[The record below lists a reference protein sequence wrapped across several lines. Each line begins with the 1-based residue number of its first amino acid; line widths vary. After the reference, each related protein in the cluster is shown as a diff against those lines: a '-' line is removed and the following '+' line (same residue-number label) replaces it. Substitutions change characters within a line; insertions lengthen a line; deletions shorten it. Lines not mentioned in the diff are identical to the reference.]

1 MVVEVGETER
11 VPLSGTVPIPPL
23 IVTVSAFSTC
33 HCKVEFC
40 PASITGLGD
49 RVAVYECV
57 DDFTAAK
64 GLVDARVIGQ
74 LERRLIEKV
83 DLLVA
88 THAGLLDKKQA
99 GAKRAIL
106 VPNGVDADHF
116 QQATDPATPIAK
128 SLAGL
133 KHPVIGY
140 LGGINYWIDTTLLA
154 RIARQHPDWTLA
166 LVGPAYALA
175 DLKPLDRL
183 PNVVMTGRV
192 PYEAVPCYVKAFD
205 VCVNPYVLDQ
215 VAEHCSP
222 LKLYEYLAAGKPV
235 VSVDMPEAHQFRDLV
250 AIAHSPDEFVALVE
264 QAVTQPDGRAADRI
278 RVAHRHTWDQ
288 RFEAVASAL
297 AELLSG

>member
-1 MVVEVGETER
+1 VG
-11 VPLSGTVPIPPL
+11 
-23 IVTVSAFSTC
+23 
-33 HCKVEFC
+33 K
-40 PASITGLGD
+40 LGD

-57 DDFTAAK
+57 DDFTAAR

-74 LERRLIEKV
+74 LERRVIERV
-83 DLLVA
+83 DLFVA
-88 THAGLLDKKQA
+88 THAGLLEKKQA

-116 QQATDPATPIAK
+116 QQAADPTTPVAN
-128 SLAGL
+128 SLARL

-140 LGGINYWIDTTLLA
+140 LGGINYWIDTALLA
-154 RIARQHPDWTLA
+154 YIARQYPDWTLA

-175 DLKPLDRL
+175 DLKPLAGL

-192 PYEAVPCYVKAFD
+192 PYEEVPCYVKAFD

-222 LKLYEYLAAGKPV
+222 LKLYEYLATGKPV

-250 AIAHSPDEFVALVE
+250 AIARNPDDFVALVE
-264 QAVTQPDGRAADRI
+264 QAVRQPDGRAAERI
-278 RVAHRHTWDQ
+278 CEAHRHTWDQ
-288 RFEAVASAL
+288 RFETITSTL
-297 AELLSG
+297 AGLLSG